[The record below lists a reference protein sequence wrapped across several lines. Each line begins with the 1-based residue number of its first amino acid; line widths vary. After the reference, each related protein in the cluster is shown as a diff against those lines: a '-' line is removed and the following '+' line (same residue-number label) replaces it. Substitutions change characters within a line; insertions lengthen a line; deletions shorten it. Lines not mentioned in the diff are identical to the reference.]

1 MAKEVSGE
9 GSGSP
14 SASSAMIEL
23 KKSSVDNHKTKD
35 GSGSRPG
42 ESGKAEQSKSMG
54 KDVSGGDPGA
64 RPVDSRVARRR
75 QDPLGRRL
83 RQMYDEVVSED
94 VPDDFLT
101 FLEKADERLTSGGD
115 DDGAGSSNPGNK
127 SKS

>member
-1 MAKEVSGE
+1 MATELKGD

-14 SASSAMIEL
+14 PDSSTSIQM
-23 KKSSVDNHKTKD
+23 KKSAVEKSKGKD
-35 GSGSRPG
+35 GSGSRPA
-42 ESGKAEQSKSMG
+42 ESGKVEQSRSMG
-54 KDVSGGDPGA
+54 KDISGGDSGT

-94 VPDDFLT
+94 VPDDFLS
-101 FLEKADERLTSGGD
+101 FLEQADERLTNSGD
-115 DDGAGSSNPGNK
+115 DDGAGSDDPTKK